1 MDNSRI
7 IISNGVY
14 DVIHRGHVRLLEYAR
29 SLGNKLIVAID
40 TDSRVKT
47 LKGANRPINNSYNR
61 RKVLEAIRYVDMVVE
76 FDSEEE
82 LIAIIKDLDYPIM
95 VKGDEYKNK
104 RIVGSEYCSDI
115 KFVEKDSLSTTA
127 TINHPSYRG
136 CLH

>member
-1 MDNSRI
+1 MDTSKI

-14 DVIHRGHVRLLEYAR
+14 DVIHSGHVGLLKFAR
-29 SLGNKLIVAID
+29 SLGNKLVVAID

-47 LKGANRPINNSYNR
+47 LKGANRPINNSSDR
-61 RKVLEAIRYVDMVVE
+61 RKVLEAIRYVDLVVE

-115 KFVEKDSLSTTA
+115 KFVEKTDLSSTA
-127 TINHPSYRG
+127 TIEHPGYRR
-136 CLH
+136 

>member
-40 TDSRVKT
+40 SDSRVKT

-82 LIAIIKDLDYPIM
+82 LIAIIKDLDNPIM

-127 TINHPSYRG
+127 TINHPSYR
-136 CLH
+136 

>member
-47 LKGANRPINNSYNR
+47 LKGANRPINNSSDR

-127 TINHPSYRG
+127 TINHPSYR
-136 CLH
+136 